1 MYVICSD
8 LESVYVPEIWIN
20 LAAKTGIEELKITTR
35 EDPDYNKLMRRRI
48 KIFCGSKSTMGATY

>member
-20 LAAKTGIEELKITTR
+20 LAAKTGIEELTTSPSNASSFI
-35 EDPDYNKLMRRRI
+35 DCILIVKKKL
-48 KIFCGSKSTMGATY
+48 F